1 MPLSK
6 GVGEDA
12 HHIIPRA
19 LLALRQYNP
28 QIKRFLKERK
38 KEKETNVSVSTSQQS
53 LSKCHSQRPRGH
65 WTWNIWWLVPSHVL
79 LFPAVFAENE
89 SVGIL

>member
-1 MPLSK
+1 MPVSK

-12 HHIIPRA
+12 HHILPRA

-38 KEKETNVSVSTSQQS
+38 KRRGKNVSVSTSQQS
-53 LSKCHSQRPRGH
+53 LSKCHS
-65 WTWNIWWLVPSHVL
+65 
-79 LFPAVFAENE
+79 
-89 SVGIL
+89 

>member
-6 GVGEDA
+6 GVEEDA
-12 HHIIPRA
+12 HHILPRA

-38 KEKETNVSVSTSQQS
+38 KERKGN
-53 LSKCHSQRPRGH
+53 KCVCFYFPTIFKQAPQLEAKRALDLEHLVAHPFPRA
-65 WTWNIWWLVPSHVL
+65 TVPSC
-79 LFPAVFAENE
+79 
-89 SVGIL
+89 IC